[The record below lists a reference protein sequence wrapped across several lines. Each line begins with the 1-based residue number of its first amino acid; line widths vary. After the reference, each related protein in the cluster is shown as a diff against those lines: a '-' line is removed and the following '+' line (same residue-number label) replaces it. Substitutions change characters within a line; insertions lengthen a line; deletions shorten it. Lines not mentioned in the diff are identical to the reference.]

1 MGRKGVS
8 ITFYESELEDMP
20 KLKEVEAKYNM
31 PITPLSMKDVE
42 TFEKTVKDALKW
54 VVCFTLKLGFDMFS

>member
-20 KLKEVEAKYNM
+20 KLKEVEEKYNM

-42 TFEKTVKDALKW
+42 TFEKTVKDALK
-54 VVCFTLKLGFDMFS
+54 